1 MRKSLA
7 FTYVKIFIAIILIAL
22 VIYYAINF
30 IQREYN
36 SEEFETVKTDML
48 ALQGRIEILK
58 EQVGTETED
67 VEYVGTEIEQKEN
80 ELEIQYL
87 INNNVIDI
95 DSEDSNYYCID
106 NSNLQELGLEIQ
118 TDSYY
123 IVDYEQNDVIYVD
136 GIKDSSGNMV
146 YKLSDME

>member
-58 EQVGTETED
+58 QQVETETED

-80 ELEIQYL
+80 EPEIQYL

-95 DSEDSNYYCID
+95 NSEDSNYYCID

>member
-1 MRKSLA
+1 M
-7 FTYVKIFIAIILIAL
+7 

-58 EQVGTETED
+58 QQVETETED

>member
-58 EQVGTETED
+58 QQVETETED

-136 GIKDSSGNMV
+136 GIKDSSGNTV

>member
-58 EQVGTETED
+58 QQVETETED

-80 ELEIQYL
+80 EPEIQYL

-136 GIKDSSGNMV
+136 GIKDSSGNTV

>member
-58 EQVGTETED
+58 QQVETETED

-80 ELEIQYL
+80 EPQIQNL

>member
-58 EQVGTETED
+58 QQVETETED
-67 VEYVGTEIEQKEN
+67 VEYVGTEIEQ
-80 ELEIQYL
+80 
-87 INNNVIDI
+87 
-95 DSEDSNYYCID
+95 
-106 NSNLQELGLEIQ
+106 
-118 TDSYY
+118 
-123 IVDYEQNDVIYVD
+123 
-136 GIKDSSGNMV
+136 
-146 YKLSDME
+146 

>member
-58 EQVGTETED
+58 QQVETETED

-87 INNNVIDI
+87 INNNVLDI

-136 GIKDSSGNMV
+136 GIKDSSGNTV

>member
-1 MRKSLA
+1 MVAETPDIKVITGVRRSGKSKLLEM
-7 FTYVKIFIAIILIAL
+7 FK
-22 VIYYAINF
+22 
-30 IQREYN
+30 EYIKSN
-36 SEEFETVKTDML
+36 ISNYN
-48 ALQGRIEILK
+48 I
-58 EQVGTETED
+58 
-67 VEYVGTEIEQKEN
+67 
-80 ELEIQYL
+80 
-87 INNNVIDI
+87 IDI
-95 DSEDSNYYCID
+95 NSKDSNYYCID

>member
-58 EQVGTETED
+58 QQVETETED

-87 INNNVIDI
+87 INNNVIDM

-136 GIKDSSGNMV
+136 GIKDSSGNTV